1 MRSDGSRG
9 VVAAPTAGHVAGA
22 ASPLLGSRL
31 SSPPDSPPPVGQL
44 GTPVGGWDPL
54 QGTAEVSRQ
63 PRELLR
69 IRMIV
74 RLCCDIERN
83 SLTSPVLL

>member
-1 MRSDGSRG
+1 MRSDRDGC

-31 SSPPDSPPPVGQL
+31 SSPPDSQPPVGQL

-54 QGTAEVSRQ
+54 QGTAEVSRK
-63 PRELLR
+63 PRELFR
-69 IRMIV
+69 VRMIV
-74 RLCCDIERN
+74 TN
-83 SLTSPVLL
+83 WK